1 MATAIQQLE
10 AEKYLRGCRVTHVE
24 IDGGLMY
31 LHLEAPV
38 ARYEQAV
45 VKACIDDIRWVDD
58 EPNSRRAA

>member
-10 AEKYLRGCRVTHVE
+10 AEQHLKGCRITHVE

-31 LHLEAPV
+31 LHLEAPA

-58 EPNSRRAA
+58 EPERGVAA